1 MKLSPPLSTG
11 ERSSP
16 DDFDALLRAY
26 FVAEVPDPWPAPPRV
41 GEARLEV
48 VRASAGR
55 GLLRSRLALA
65 ASVAVLLTGT
75 LVLPWR
81 TPAGDRPGDHPTLSP
96 GEARR
101 QRPGEP
107 LGLPKD
113 RPADWRVPLAEDAP
127 HGK

>member
-16 DDFDALLRAY
+16 DDIDALLRAY

-41 GEARLEV
+41 GETRPEV
-48 VRASAGR
+48 VRAPAGH
-55 GLLRSRLALA
+55 GLSRSRLALA

-75 LVLPWR
+75 LALPWR

-101 QRPGEP
+101 QRPGEA
-107 LGLPKD
+107 LVVPKD
-113 RPADWRVPLAEDAP
+113 RSGEWRVPLAEDAP
-127 HGK
+127 RGK